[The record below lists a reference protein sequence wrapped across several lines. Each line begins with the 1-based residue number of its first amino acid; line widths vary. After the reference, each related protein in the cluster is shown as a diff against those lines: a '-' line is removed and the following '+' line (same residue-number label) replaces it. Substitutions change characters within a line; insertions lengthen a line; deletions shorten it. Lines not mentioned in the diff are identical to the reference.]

1 MIKLVMGIGVTLSR
15 TVLFLLA
22 GLLIYGIGRLVV
34 PSFTLPDSQRLWFFQ
49 VIGVNVIFLVI
60 FFLNRKTINVFLA
73 VRQFWKDFKWLNF
86 LWMFLGFAVLSIGGI
101 ILSSFLIFG
110 NDSGSQ
116 NLVISLPLVT
126 TILILVFFPFLQAFV
141 ELPFYFVFANYYLEK
156 ASIPPLAA
164 GFLIVF
170 FLALQHVVIPISDDI
185 RFVVFR
191 FLSFILLA
199 VFILIAWRYPGNR
212 FGLILSHYVLDLLA
226 TLQTL
231 ALIQDA

>member
-1 MIKLVMGIGVTLSR
+1 MIKFVAGIGVTLSR
-15 TVLFLLA
+15 TILFLLA
-22 GLLIYGIGRLVV
+22 GLLILGIGRLVV

-49 VIGVNVIFLVI
+49 VIGVNV
-60 FFLNRKTINVFLA
+60 FFLLIFYLKRKNVNVFQFI
-73 VRQFWKDFKWLNF
+73 RQFWKDFRWLNF
-86 LWMFLGFAVLSIGGI
+86 LLMFFGFAVLSIGGI
-101 ILSSFLIFG
+101 IMSSFLIFG

-156 ASIPPLAA
+156 ANIPPLAA

-185 RFVVFR
+185 RFIVFR

-212 FGLILSHYVLDLLA
+212 FGLILAHYIMDLLA
-226 TLQTL
+226 VVQIL
-231 ALIQDA
+231 LIPGEA